1 MPRSLLKSS
10 LALAAAC
17 ALWAGSAQ
25 AATYDLNLTGI
36 ATNGFYSSQDVG
48 ATHYDQW
55 VLVLDGLS
63 DANGFSV
70 EVGDTINTIVTLNQ
84 LFTVPS
90 SVSLT
95 SFGLILGGAFPG
107 GDTEVSGG
115 IEFYDGATLVK
126 SGASSTSTSGQL
138 ADSVVFFP
146 PDNGAFTFDSFR
158 SSFTI
163 TTLASP
169 AQLTY
174 ALATYSLN
182 SPAVAVPEPAAWA
195 LMIMGFGGVGALMR
209 RRRDGGRAAFA

>member
-17 ALWAGSAQ
+17 ALWAGGAQ

-115 IEFYDGATLVK
+115 IEFYDGA
-126 SGASSTSTSGQL
+126 
-138 ADSVVFFP
+138 
-146 PDNGAFTFDSFR
+146 FTFDSFR

>member
-10 LALAAAC
+10 LAFAAAC

-90 SVSLT
+90 SVRC
-95 SFGLILGGAFPG
+95 
-107 GDTEVSGG
+107 
-115 IEFYDGATLVK
+115 ATVQMVC
-126 SGASSTSTSGQL
+126 S
-138 ADSVVFFP
+138 
-146 PDNGAFTFDSFR
+146 
-158 SSFTI
+158 
-163 TTLASP
+163 
-169 AQLTY
+169 
-174 ALATYSLN
+174 
-182 SPAVAVPEPAAWA
+182 
-195 LMIMGFGGVGALMR
+195 
-209 RRRDGGRAAFA
+209 